1 MGPKRNKGEK
11 LSLSDFLSGSNWA
24 DEMEDM
30 PIAPLFDR
38 KETKT
43 NYYDR
48 NFSDKNYGKDRDQ
61 LYKLDRSV
69 SREQIPLP
77 KEPPYTAHLGN
88 LSFNITESEITDFFG
103 EPFVTNIRLMRDQI
117 DDRPKGFGYVEF
129 TDLQALINAISLN
142 GKTLSGRAIKISVAE
157 PPRKGHVDRDPVED
171 RTAGEWRRSSPLP
184 PIETVHE
191 KRSTYERRNCSGN
204 NDRTYSSSDNNRDFS
219 NWERK
224 GPLQDLPGSDL
235 STEKHDYRNTDWRSG
250 ERYRNSGFG
259 DRNYGNNNNYN
270 TLRTS
275 SIGERPK
282 LVLKPRGETPEEPSQ
297 IPKTSTKPNPF
308 GDARPVDSNARI
320 REIEEKEQKKKEKKQ
335 AAENQKAFGR
345 EKAQREM
352 YRFDKLSRKEKN
364 RRNASLDRK
373 NQKVEKKQVNVV
385 NTKQNS
391 SKIHSGDSSKST
403 DSISITEAEA
413 DVDGWS
419 TVNKLSKKR

>member
-43 NYYDR
+43 SYYDR
-48 NFSDKNYGKDRDQ
+48 NYNDKSYGKDRDQ
-61 LYKLDRSV
+61 SYKLDRPV
-69 SREQIPLP
+69 NREQIPLP

-88 LSFNITESEITDFFG
+88 LSFNITESEITNFFG
-103 EPFVTNIRLMRDQI
+103 QPFVTNIRLMRDQI

-157 PPRKGHVDRDPVED
+157 PPRKGHIDRDPAED

-184 PIETVHE
+184 PIETIHE
-191 KRSTYERRNCSGN
+191 RRSTYERRNYSGN
-204 NDRTYSSSDNNRDFS
+204 NDRTYASNDNPRDFS

-224 GPLQDLPGSDL
+224 GPLQGLPESDF
-235 STEKHDYRNTDWRSG
+235 SIEKHDYRNTDWRNG

-270 TLRTS
+270 TLKTS

-282 LVLKPRGETPEEPSQ
+282 LVLKPRDESLKEPSQ
-297 IPKTSTKPNPF
+297 TPKISTKPNPF

-320 REIEEKEQKKKEKKQ
+320 REIEEKEQKKKEKRQ
-335 AAENQKAFGR
+335 AAEDQKTFGR
-345 EKAQREM
+345 EKAQRET
-352 YRFDKLSRKEKN
+352 YRFNKLSKKEKN
-364 RRNASLDRK
+364 KRNASLDYK
-373 NQKVEKKQVNVV
+373 NQKLEKKQINM
-385 NTKQNS
+385 KQNS
-391 SKIHSGDSSKST
+391 FKTHLEDFSKST
-403 DSISITEAEA
+403 DSISIVEAET
-413 DVDGWS
+413 DIDGWS
-419 TVNKLSKKR
+419 TVNKLSRKR